1 MKTNKW
7 AKFLTNNT
15 VVPILVVI
23 LIIAAV
29 LDSRFMTPGNL
40 LNVFNQNS
48 IKGIM
53 AIGMTFVIING
64 YFDMSLCTLV
74 SLTAGLSCGLQDQI
88 GLAGAILVALL
99 VGLLVGGVNFS
110 DLKWVLKDAVTERG
124 EVVSP
129 EVAINYGNFIQV
141 TFDFLII
148 ALAVF
153 FLVKGI
159 SVLSKKKETQKPA
172 PPAPPADIQLLTEI
186 RDLLKENKG

>member
-1 MKTNKW
+1 MKK
-7 AKFLTNNT
+7 AIEEFKKFAMRGN
-15 VVPILVVI
+15 VIDMAVGIIIGGAFGKIVSSLVGDVI
-23 LIIAAV
+23 MPA
-29 LDSRFMTPGNL
+29 
-40 LNVFNQNS
+40 
-48 IKGIM
+48 
-53 AIGMTFVIING
+53 
-64 YFDMSLCTLV
+64 
-74 SLTAGLSCGLQDQI
+74 
-88 GLAGAILVALL
+88 

-172 PPAPPADIQLLTEI
+172 LPAPPADIQLLTEI